1 MITRIIK
8 ASNRSIDRKSL
19 TWGASSNKVNFRI
32 AFQYLLYFIIT
43 YSPYIASNNFCLF
56 MIFFICICILFYKLI
71 CKDREKTCLFK
82 TARQTSSSR
91 KEIYHIMS

>member
-1 MITRIIK
+1 
-8 ASNRSIDRKSL
+8 
-19 TWGASSNKVNFRI
+19 
-32 AFQYLLYFIIT
+32 
-43 YSPYIASNNFCLF
+43 